1 MKPHILPAIRTMK
14 DLEKLIETD
23 YNECVLLD
31 THVGHVKSIMD
42 LLNKHQM
49 KTFIHIDLINY
60 SKLPTCW
67 NYLHKNKSNK
77 KSQGI
82 KYNNSAKSIYY

>member
-31 THVGHVKSIMD
+31 THVG
-42 LLNKHQM
+42 
-49 KTFIHIDLINY
+49 
-60 SKLPTCW
+60 
-67 NYLHKNKSNK
+67 
-77 KSQGI
+77 
-82 KYNNSAKSIYY
+82 